1 MNMYSYEAYKPSN
14 LNDQL
19 VSDINDKKQLE
30 LEQQKSINTT
40 EQKADFES
48 SVFSGLVIQNLFVL
62 MMICLGLYTNMQ
74 FWLVYQTSD
83 VNDFCYCGFVDA
95 SQCQDECIYQLE
107 ESNQPNP
114 KGLFYGSVI
123 IGFIIQIWLYIGFAQ
138 IKKQH
143 FLLTHLQLAMLCL
156 FYSFTLTTICILIAY
171 RWGVQLIFLAWIIDF
186 VFIFSTAFYTTRTK
200 TLINYKAGSIF
211 IFIPT
216 ILMLILYVSIYPH
229 SAIYICLDCL
239 FVTLHGYFIISQII
253 KLRSKEEFKS
263 SIFEIMITSSI
274 LFASIN
280 QCFISIIEFC
290 QGLMK
295 KQS

>member
-1 MNMYSYEAYKPSN
+1 MYSYEAYKPSN
-14 LNDQL
+14 FNDQK
-19 VSDINDKKQLE
+19 VIDINDKQQLE

-40 EQKADFES
+40 EEKADFES
-48 SVFSGLVIQNLFVL
+48 SVFSGLVVQNLFVL

-74 FWLVYQTSD
+74 FWLVYQIHD
-83 VNDFCYCGFVDA
+83 VNEFCYCGFVNEY
-95 SQCQDECIYQLE
+95 QCQDECIYSGE

-114 KGLFYGSVI
+114 RGLFYVSVI
-123 IGFIIQIWLYIGFAQ
+123 IGFIIQTWLYIGFAQ

-143 FLLTHLQLAMLCL
+143 FLLTHLQLAMVCL

-186 VFIFSTAFYTTRTK
+186 TFIFSTAFYTTRTK
-200 TLINYKAGSIF
+200 TLINYKVGSIF

-216 ILMLILYVSIYPH
+216 LLMLIIYIFIYPH
-229 SAIYICLDCL
+229 SVIYICLDCL
-239 FVTLHGYFIISQII
+239 FAALHGYFIISQII
-253 KLRSKEEFKS
+253 KLRGKEELKS
-263 SIFEIMITSSI
+263 SIFEIMITSNI

-280 QCFISIIEFC
+280 QCFISLIEQC